1 MTQPADRANH
11 PMPQRA
17 LPWLLAPLHAAA
29 LFTAAKSFR
38 DNPILGS
45 PALNGAGLHVA
56 RVRAAAAVSEWRRRR
71 LAHLVGAADAADFA
85 RDGFV
90 MKRDFLPPDIFAAL
104 KSGVMALQAPARAM
118 IQGDAVTRRIP
129 LDAYALAR
137 LPLLRAVLDNPQWL
151 GLIRYAGASALT
163 PVTYIQTIFARVRGG
178 EADPQLHLHSDTFHA
193 TVKAWLFLTD
203 VAEDAGPFTYV
214 PGSHRFTPLRREWL
228 RRKSVVAAQSP
239 DNETQ
244 EGSFRIREDELA
256 ELGLSPPRRFGVRA
270 NTLIVA
276 DTMGF
281 HARGPSLRPSTRV
294 EIWAYGRRNPFL
306 PWLGADPAGL
316 PIVKDHAVRLFWSA
330 SDVGEQLH
338 LMRNPWRR
346 EGVVTPETPPDL
358 ALFGRAAG
366 Q

>member
-1 MTQPADRANH
+1 MTR
-11 PMPQRA
+11 RA
-17 LPWLLAPLHAAA
+17 LPWLFAPLHAAA

-45 PALNGAGLHVA
+45 PALNEAGLHIA
-56 RVRAAAAVSEWRRRR
+56 RVRAAAAISDWRRGR
-71 LAHLVGAADAADFA
+71 LAHLVSPADAADFE
-85 RDGFV
+85 RDGYV
-90 MKRDFLPPDIFAAL
+90 MKRDFLPCELFERLRDSI
-104 KSGVMALQAPARAM
+104 MTLQAPARAM

-129 LDAYALAR
+129 LDAYARAR
-137 LPLLRAVLDNPQWL
+137 LPLLPDLLDNPQWL
-151 GLIRYAGASALT
+151 GLIRFVGASALT
-163 PVTYIQTIFARVRGG
+163 PVTYVQTIFARVRGG
-178 EADPQLHLHSDTFHA
+178 TADPQLHLHSDTFHA

-214 PGSHRFTPLRREWL
+214 PGSHRFTPQRRDWL
-228 RRKSVVAAQSP
+228 RRKSITAAQSS
-239 DNETQ
+239 DNETR
-244 EGSFRIREDELA
+244 EGSFRIAEAELA
-256 ELGLSPPRRFGVRA
+256 ALDLPPPRRFGVPA

-316 PIVKDHAVRLFWSA
+316 PLVRDHAVRLFWSA

-338 LMRNPWRR
+338 LMRNPWRP
-346 EGVVTPETPPDL
+346 EGVVTPQTPPDL
-358 ALFGRAAG
+358 SLFGPATR